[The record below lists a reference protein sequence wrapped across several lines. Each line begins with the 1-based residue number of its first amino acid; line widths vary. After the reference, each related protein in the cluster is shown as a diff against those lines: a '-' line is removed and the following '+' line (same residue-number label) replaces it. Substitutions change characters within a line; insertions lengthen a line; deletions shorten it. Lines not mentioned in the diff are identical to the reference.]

1 MPYDPAVAEAR
12 EDESSQQHLRP
23 MGKKRIAERRASS
36 VQIGATKEEME
47 AQMLVR
53 KLNKDKRLREKNI
66 KEMIE

>member
-1 MPYDPAVAEAR
+1 
-12 EDESSQQHLRP
+12 
-23 MGKKRIAERRASS
+23 
-36 VQIGATKEEME
+36 ME